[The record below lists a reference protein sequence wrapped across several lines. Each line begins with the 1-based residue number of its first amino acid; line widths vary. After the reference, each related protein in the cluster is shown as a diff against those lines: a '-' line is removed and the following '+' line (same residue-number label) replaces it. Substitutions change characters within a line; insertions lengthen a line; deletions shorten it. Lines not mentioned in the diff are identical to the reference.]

1 MDWKTLIPTQ
11 YDFNYMIE
19 YAEWLNSHSFIPQ
32 KGQAIVIHIHE
43 CDLYKLKIGD
53 GVSYLDELPDIL

>member
-1 MDWKTLIPTQ
+1 MDWKTLIPPRNN
-11 YDFNYMIE
+11 FNYGIE
-19 YAEWLNSHSFIPQ
+19 YAEWLNSHSFIHY

-43 CDLYKLKIGD
+43 CELYKLKIGD

>member
-11 YDFNYMIE
+11 YDFNYVIE
-19 YAEWLNSHSFIPQ
+19 YAEWLSGHSFIPH
-32 KGQAIVIHIHE
+32 KGQAVVIHIRE

>member
-11 YDFNYMIE
+11 YDFNYVIE
-19 YAEWLNSHSFIPQ
+19 YAEWLNGNSFIPH
-32 KGQAIVIHIHE
+32 KGQAIVIHIRE